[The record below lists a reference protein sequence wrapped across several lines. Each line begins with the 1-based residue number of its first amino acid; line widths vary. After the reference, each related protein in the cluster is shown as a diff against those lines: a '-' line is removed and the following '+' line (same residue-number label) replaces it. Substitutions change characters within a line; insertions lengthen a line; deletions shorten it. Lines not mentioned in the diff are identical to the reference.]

1 MNNKDV
7 AGEKKALR
15 SALAAARNA
24 RSYNPEFA
32 TAFNVH
38 LAELC
43 LVNGV
48 TRVACYLPFGNEP
61 DVELFVDW
69 ALENDIEVLMPV
81 VRSDGDLDWVVFD
94 GSTKEGELGFL
105 EAAGPTGTTAN
116 VDIAIIPALAIS
128 KAGIRLGKGK
138 GFYDRALPKFSPAPY
153 VVAVIFE
160 EELLDLIPHELHD
173 YPVDAV
179 VTPVGITKFSNWLK

>member
-1 MNNKDV
+1 MNNKDA

-15 SALAAARNA
+15 SAIAAARAA

-48 TRVACYLPFGNEP
+48 KRVTCYLPFGNEP

-69 ALENDIEVLMPV
+69 ALENGIEVLMPV
-81 VRSDGDLDWVVFD
+81 VRTDGDLDWVVFD
-94 GSTKEGELGFL
+94 GSTKQGQMGFI
-105 EAAGPTGTTAN
+105 EAAGPIVTAAN
-116 VDIAIIPALAIS
+116 IDIAIIPALAIS
-128 KAGIRLGKGK
+128 KSGIRLGKGK
-138 GFYDRALPKFSPAPY
+138 GFYDKALPKLQPAPS
-153 VVAVIFE
+153 VVGVIFE
-160 EELLDLIPHELHD
+160 EELLDVIPGELHD

-179 VTPVGITKFSNWLK
+179 VTPAGITKFSNRLK